1 MREQTLRS
9 PEHEAERSVMFS
21 YIHMEVSA
29 YNTESKNKLNHAIV
43 IHLNCDKISLYRH
56 RYLKTL
62 DPKFYLEPRINSNL
76 FVSWFQNDYIRWIHW
91 NRFFNKRHYLLNHWG
106 KENVGTANYVN
117 HTQNMGM
124 SAMEILRDYLFLGTS
139 KFQIE
144 WWSDI

>member
-29 YNTESKNKLNHAIV
+29 YNTENKNKLNHAIV

-76 FVSWFQNDYIRWIHW
+76 FVSGFQKDYIEER
-91 NRFFNKRHYLLNHWG
+91 K
-106 KENVGTANYVN
+106 
-117 HTQNMGM
+117 M
-124 SAMEILRDYLFLGTS
+124 SGQPGAS